1 LFRRSEELLLI
12 DLLMGNESSPQGL
25 KPDSFWPL
33 YAALKRRSS
42 TLLHAFHVSAR
53 LRDSPG
59 FPVWEGLSSPS
70 SELLERSHPAWVLG
84 GTVWVEDLFVPSG
97 LVFSRRVFSGQA
109 TRLLICFLD
118 WLAECTLPAQKIA
131 AHYRTGR
138 RGEEAAY
145 FHLRKLGY
153 VMVARNFRSPRCRG
167 EIDLI
172 GWEDDVLCF
181 VEVKTRTTRDAKP
194 GEAAV
199 DRHKRRQI
207 AAVAREYLR
216 RFPPSCQWR
225 FDVVSVYYLESKAS
239 QPQIEVF
246 RNSSLTA

>member
-1 LFRRSEELLLI
+1 
-12 DLLMGNESSPQGL
+12 
-25 KPDSFWPL
+25 
-33 YAALKRRSS
+33 
-42 TLLHAFHVSAR
+42 
-53 LRDSPG
+53 
-59 FPVWEGLSSPS
+59 
-70 SELLERSHPAWVLG
+70 
-84 GTVWVEDLFVPSG
+84 VPSRHSP
-97 LVFSRRVFSGQA
+97 LRHIFSGQA
-109 TRLLICFLD
+109 TRAALRFLD
-118 WLAECTLPAQKIA
+118 WLAEHTLSPQKIA
-131 AHYRTGR
+131 PHHRTGR

-145 FHLRKLGY
+145 FHLRTLGY
-153 VMVARNFRSPRCRG
+153 TMVARNFRSPRCRG

-181 VEVKTRTTRDAKP
+181 IEVKTRTTRDVKP

-199 DRHKRRQI
+199 DRHKRRLV
-207 AAVAREYLR
+207 AAVVRDYLR